1 MRVPLLLAD
10 ILRIA
15 SSIVINVHQFTEE
28 CNSLY
33 KSLKDKLI
41 YEEKP
46 TTHFFVMYCV
56 RHTGGLALNSDF
68 FSS

>member
-28 CNSLY
+28 WNSLC
-33 KSLKDKLI
+33 KSLKQKLF
-41 YEEKP
+41 YEENP
-46 TTHFFVMYCV
+46 TTGVFYL
-56 RHTGGLALNSDF
+56 RNLIW
-68 FSS
+68 